1 MLRLGDSFRT
11 AGRINKLFA
20 GLAELGTAKPGERAE
35 RRNDLQA
42 DISHNSSY
50 FFSVKIN
57 LGYAHAR

>member
-1 MLRLGDSFRT
+1 MT
-11 AGRINKLFA
+11 ASARRGGLINLFA
-20 GLAELGTAKPGERAE
+20 GLAELGTAKLGERAE

-42 DISHNSSY
+42 DISHNSSC